1 VGVVNPFYELSQ
13 KVMFRSLIQS
23 ALPTRHR
30 RRRDERGGTA
40 VVEAALCIPI
50 IIILMLGTLEVCA
63 GIFLAESLTVC
74 AYEAARA
81 GVRRRSTAEDVRE
94 RALEA
99 LADRNVT
106 LLDADESI
114 TITPNDFS
122 ELNALDEI
130 RVTITAPTAGNSL
143 YIFDTFVNR
152 NVTASCSMVR
162 EFDE

>member
-1 VGVVNPFYELSQ
+1 
-13 KVMFRSLIQS
+13 MFKTLIQT
-23 ALPTRHR
+23 ALPARHR
-30 RRRDERGGTA
+30 RRRDERSGTA
-40 VVEAALCIPI
+40 VVEAALCIPLI
-50 IIILMLGTLEVCA
+50 ILLMLGTLEVCA

-99 LADRNVT
+99 LSDRHVT
-106 LLDADESI
+106 LIDADESI
-114 TITPNDFS
+114 NVEPSDFDD
-122 ELNALDEI
+122 LNALDEI

-152 NVTASCSMVR
+152 NITASVSMVR